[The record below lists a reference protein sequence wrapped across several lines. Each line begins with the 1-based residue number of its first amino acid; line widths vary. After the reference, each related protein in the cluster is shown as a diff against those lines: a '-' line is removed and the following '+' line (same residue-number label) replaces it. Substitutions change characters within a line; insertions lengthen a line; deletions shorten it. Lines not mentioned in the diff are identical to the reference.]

1 MSVQVPNSTSVILLL
16 SVRTLKDLMYAGVG
30 KALKEM
36 DETVQVN
43 TDKVSATSDLCNL
56 AMSV

>member
-1 MSVQVPNSTSVILLL
+1 
-16 SVRTLKDLMYAGVG
+16 MYAGVG

-43 TDKVSATSDLCNL
+43 TDTVSATSDLCNL
-56 AMSV
+56 AKSVWLLHAK

>member
-1 MSVQVPNSTSVILLL
+1 
-16 SVRTLKDLMYAGVG
+16 MYAGVG

-56 AMSV
+56 AMFVWLLHAK

>member
-1 MSVQVPNSTSVILLL
+1 
-16 SVRTLKDLMYAGVG
+16 MYAGVG

-36 DETVQVN
+36 DETVRVN

-56 AMSV
+56 HFFFRFLVCVTTSRKVAQAW